1 MRKSS
6 QEVVN
11 KWGTFVEGI
20 FDTTSYLPYLSND
33 PQSLFYQG
41 LLFKSCLSYTINED
55 QVLEY
60 NNDLCNVDTS
70 DYKTYYVTLI
80 PKNTWSDGVPVSLDD
95 IFFTYKTILID
106 NAFELKKLEEN
117 TSITITKET
126 NRLKITFPQA
136 NKDNTIFFTNYILP
150 AHVLVEPNID
160 MYQQSFALEPVYNN
174 CAKIQSQ
181 STDQYSLIFDLTQC
195 KDTNIGFYQVKN
207 LQTFEDF
214 EKIIKKDGKSI
225 VDVYEGQLAL
235 TWYTKETLHTD
246 RYMMLFF
253 NTKSP
258 KLLVRTRRALWGLL
272 AHEIQKAKDIKFF
285 DIYGGKIFNTYL
297 STGTNIGEF
306 LTAAISNQTVN
317 IKSIQDSEV
326 HKLPKKISI
335 KETNQAYSYYT
346 SDPTK
351 RTISFTL
358 DQKYD
363 KIAVQ
368 FNQEPLY
375 YPKSYNKNKKTF
387 DYIIAAENENLNEG
401 LNSYT
406 VYGFTKDKGKD
417 KKIKLASIKVYLVQ
431 ENTTSDDTISTTKI
445 RVIYYKNPINQYS
458 VDVIKKILA
467 KNDISDF
474 FVFDSFDEEDT
485 MHGTLSNGE
494 YDIFIGSINSSRK
507 STFYGFLNTDKALL
521 NPSKYTNQKISSLLS
536 QYNEHANTTVLKEIN
551 ASYGNDMPF
560 VILGK
565 EQKMLAISPS
575 IKEKLLV
582 DTPLHEYNWRDMIYN
597 NLVLTK
603 NIYVDSEN
611 LFSFQN
617 FYHYISK

>member
-1 MRKSS
+1 M
-6 QEVVN
+6 
-11 KWGTFVEGI
+11 
-20 FDTTSYLPYLSND
+20 
-33 PQSLFYQG
+33 
-41 LLFKSCLSYTINED
+41 
-55 QVLEY
+55 
-60 NNDLCNVDTS
+60 
-70 DYKTYYVTLI
+70 
-80 PKNTWSDGVPVSLDD
+80 
-95 IFFTYKTILID
+95 
-106 NAFELKKLEEN
+106 
-117 TSITITKET
+117 
-126 NRLKITFPQA
+126 
-136 NKDNTIFFTNYILP
+136 
-150 AHVLVEPNID
+150 
-160 MYQQSFALEPVYNN
+160 
-174 CAKIQSQ
+174 
-181 STDQYSLIFDLTQC
+181 
-195 KDTNIGFYQVKN
+195 
-207 LQTFEDF
+207 
-214 EKIIKKDGKSI
+214 
-225 VDVYEGQLAL
+225 
-235 TWYTKETLHTD
+235 
-246 RYMMLFF
+246 
-253 NTKSP
+253 
-258 KLLVRTRRALWGLL
+258 
-272 AHEIQKAKDIKFF
+272 
-285 DIYGGKIFNTYL
+285 
-297 STGTNIGEF
+297 
-306 LTAAISNQTVN
+306 
-317 IKSIQDSEV
+317 
-326 HKLPKKISI
+326 
-335 KETNQAYSYYT
+335 
-346 SDPTK
+346 
-351 RTISFTL
+351 
-358 DQKYD
+358 
-363 KIAVQ
+363 
-368 FNQEPLY
+368 
-375 YPKSYNKNKKTF
+375 
-387 DYIIAAENENLNEG
+387 
-401 LNSYT
+401 
-406 VYGFTKDKGKD
+406 
-417 KKIKLASIKVYLVQ
+417 Q